1 MRAQDLIAEGWVQ
14 QVSPLL
20 VRFAGDGGSTAIA
33 WKSSGLTF
41 SLNEKLILLAAPSGW
56 TVLCKPVAT

>member
-1 MRAQDLIAEGWVQ
+1 MGSLVAEGWVQ

-20 VRFAGDGGSTAIA
+20 VRFAGDSGATAIA